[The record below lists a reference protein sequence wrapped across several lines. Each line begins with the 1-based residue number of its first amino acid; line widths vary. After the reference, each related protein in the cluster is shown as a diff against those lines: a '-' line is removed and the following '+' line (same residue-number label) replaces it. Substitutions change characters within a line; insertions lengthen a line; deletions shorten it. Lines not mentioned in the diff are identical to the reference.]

1 MSEVTTIRLDIL
13 MQLRDDI
20 ADRTAEIEQRKADHN
35 ELLNKYDELRAE
47 NARLQQHATS
57 MIEAMKADY
66 NELRAALAE
75 LADLM
80 QGVIDGD
87 YKPDC
92 FTLQPARRAL
102 EPKP

>member
-20 ADRTAEIEQRKADHN
+20 ADRTAEIEQR
-35 ELLNKYDELRAE
+35 
-47 NARLQQHATS
+47 
-57 MIEAMKADY
+57 KADY

-102 EPKP
+102 ETKP